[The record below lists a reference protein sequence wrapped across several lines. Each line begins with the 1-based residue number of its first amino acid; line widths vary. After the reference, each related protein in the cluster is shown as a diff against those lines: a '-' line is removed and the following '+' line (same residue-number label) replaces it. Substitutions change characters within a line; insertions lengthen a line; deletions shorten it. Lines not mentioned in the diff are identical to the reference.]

1 MWRPLVAITL
11 VIVLSD
17 PLIALMTIVYFL
29 VIGLTYQRFI
39 GGRQQHTA
47 KQVHREVARRYRQVQ
62 EAVRANKELSVL
74 HREEFFVEQF
84 YETKLELASAQRLLV
99 IFQMIPRHF
108 LDLAFLYGASMVA
121 VFAFS
126 TRSSEVALASVGLFL
141 PAGFRLFGPLNR
153 VMAIFT
159 MARSAQPALD
169 QVLEDSALLR
179 SLRQSWADI
188 SEGALGPSATEFSEV
203 RFGYEG
209 ADTDVLHGISLCII
223 DDTIR
228 ANIAFGIDTAQVD
241 EKHLHEALRLAQVDE
256 FVASLPEGLETTVGE
271 HGVRL
276 SGGQRQRLGLARAL
290 YHRPTVLVLDEATSA
305 LDSDTEA
312 RSSRPSRRCV
322 DR

>member
-1 MWRPLVAITL
+1 VAITL

-39 GGRQQHTA
+39 GGRQQHAA

-74 HREEFFVEQF
+74 HREDFFVEQF
-84 YETKLELASAQRLLV
+84 YETKLELASAQRVLV

-121 VFAFS
+121 GFEFS

-141 PAGFRLFGPLNR
+141 AAGFRLVGPLNR

-169 QVLEDSALLR
+169 QVLED
-179 SLRQSWADI
+179 
-188 SEGALGPSATEFSEV
+188 GAAT
-203 RFGYEG
+203 
-209 ADTDVLHGISLCII
+209 
-223 DDTIR
+223 
-228 ANIAFGIDTAQVD
+228 
-241 EKHLHEALRLAQVDE
+241 
-256 FVASLPEGLETTVGE
+256 
-271 HGVRL
+271 
-276 SGGQRQRLGLARAL
+276 
-290 YHRPTVLVLDEATSA
+290 
-305 LDSDTEA
+305 
-312 RSSRPSRRCV
+312 
-322 DR
+322 

>member
-141 PAGFRLFGPLNR
+141 AAGFRLVGPLNR

-179 SLRQSWADI
+179 SLRQS
-188 SEGALGPSATEFSEV
+188 
-203 RFGYEG
+203 
-209 ADTDVLHGISLCII
+209 
-223 DDTIR
+223 R
-228 ANIAFGIDTAQVD
+228 ANIAFGIDPAQVD